1 MDWVGE
7 GSVPSLDMASGCAHE
22 GSHGHPLPEMHLL
35 TWVGGTEKGVC
46 AGEGRE
52 AGREGPRQ
60 GWALGP
66 PIILTAPEPHGPRQ
80 LAGCS
85 RLWPGVGGGD
95 GGHSSLPWAPGPC
108 TPGSPHTPRQLLY
121 CLGPLLRS
129 TRAGGCVHTFHCDSL
144 EPQHRIEGGGPG
156 GRVLLTSDPGWQLTM
171 WTAALDTLKVKL
183 GGLFSPGS
191 IAGNNLVF

>member
-85 RLWPGVGGGD
+85 RLWPGVGGGWWTQLPAM
-95 GGHSSLPWAPGPC
+95 GPWSLHPRVTPHPQAAALLPWPPAK
-108 TPGSPHTPRQLLY
+108 
-121 CLGPLLRS
+121 
-129 TRAGGCVHTFHCDSL
+129 VHT
-144 EPQHRIEGGGPG
+144 GGGLRPH
-156 GRVLLTSDPGWQLTM
+156 LPL
-171 WTAALDTLKVKL
+171 
-183 GGLFSPGS
+183 
-191 IAGNNLVF
+191 